1 MPPAESVARDWRER
15 GCVFVREAMSACC
28 AAPKARRS
36 PIRAAN
42 LDSASGSPVQSDL
55 LGDPAAGALATPPE
69 LRGAIDAATT
79 AGLDRGSPQRTGGD
93 PVRPDPAGR
102 PADGGIWPYGNGC
115 ACAASARCGRLA
127 TGFELEFAPLPPSG
141 LLQAATGGPALS
153 STTPLRPTRSIA
165 ARGQS
170 RRQGLSKRS

>member
-79 AGLDRGSPQRTGGD
+79 AGWIEAVLSGQVETLYALTRQVDRLMAAFGRMATAVPAPPAPGVAGGQ
-93 PVRPDPAGR
+93 PV
-102 PADGGIWPYGNGC
+102 
-115 ACAASARCGRLA
+115 
-127 TGFELEFAPLPPSG
+127 
-141 LLQAATGGPALS
+141 S
-153 STTPLRPTRSIA
+153 S
-165 ARGQS
+165 
-170 RRQGLSKRS
+170 